1 MSERDLQQQRDNAKR
16 IQRSAEQELLPT
28 EAPLEST
35 LGNQT
40 MQSLVTGQAPRGGLG
55 SFIQA
60 KMTVNAPNDIYEQE
74 ADEVAASVV
83 SRMSAP
89 EVQREEEEM
98 QAMPLQ
104 RQEEEEELQMMP
116 IQREEEE
123 EMQAMPLQRQEE
135 EEELQMMPIQR
146 KSSDGGFE
154 VGGEIEQQINET
166 RGQGSKLDDSTRSSF
181 EGAMGYDLSGV
192 TIHTGD
198 HANQLSRSVE
208 AKAFT
213 TGSDI
218 YFGEGQYNP
227 GSSDGQQLLAHELTH
242 VVQQGHSQ
250 PIQQKEE

>member
-1 MSERDLQQQRDNAKR
+1 MSERDLQLQRDNAKR
-16 IQRSAEQELLPT
+16 IQRSAEQNLLHT

-40 MQSLVTGQAPRGGLG
+40 MQRLVTGQAPRGGLG

-60 KMTVNAPNDIYEQE
+60 KMTVNAPNDAYEQE
-74 ADEVAASVV
+74 ADAVAASVV
-83 SRMSAP
+83 SRMHAP
-89 EVQREEEEM
+89 EVQREG
-98 QAMPLQ
+98 
-104 RQEEEEELQMMP
+104 EEEEELQMMP
-116 IQREEEE
+116 IQRQEEE

-146 KSSDGGFE
+146 KGSDGGFE

-166 RGQGSKLDDSTRSSF
+166 RGHGSKLDDSTRSSF

-198 HANQLSRSVE
+198 HASQLSRSVE

>member
-1 MSERDLQQQRDNAKR
+1 MSERDLQLQRDIAKR
-16 IQRSAEQELLPT
+16 IQRDAEQDLLHT

-60 KMTVNAPNDIYEQE
+60 KMSVNAPNDIYEQE
-74 ADEVAASVV
+74 ADAVAASVV
-83 SRMSAP
+83 SRMRAP
-89 EVQREEEEM
+89 EVQREG
-98 QAMPLQ
+98 
-104 RQEEEEELQMMP
+104 EEEELQMMP
-116 IQREEEE
+116 IQREAEEE
-123 EMQAMPLQRQEE
+123 EELQMMPLQREAEE

-166 RGQGSKLDDSTRSSF
+166 RGRGSKLDDSTRSSF
-181 EGAMGYDLSGV
+181 ESAMGYDLSGV

-198 HANQLSRSVE
+198 HASQLSRSVE

-242 VVQQGHSQ
+242 VVQQGYSQ